1 MKYIDP
7 DTYKQARI
15 DAIRSMIYGQGL
27 NLSEFERQHGVCQSS
42 IQRILSPYH
51 NNGAETVD
59 RVYKLVY
66 SFAPKP
72 IDVIGPDYQEWYDAL
87 LSVIVDYQNEMGCSD
102 REFCKIVNMNSSV
115 YYKYKSGQS
124 KPRDETLWYSFCV
137 VRDRVRQ
144 LQ

>member
-7 DTYKQARI
+7 DTYKQVRI

-27 NLSEFERQHGVCQSS
+27 NLSEFQRQYGVCQSS
-42 IQRILSPYH
+42 IQRILSPHH
-51 NNGAETVD
+51 NNGSETVD

-66 SFAPKP
+66 LFAPDP
-72 IDVIGPDYQEWYDAL
+72 IDVIGPDYKVWYDQLMGA
-87 LSVIVDYQNEMGCSD
+87 IVAYQNARGYSD

-115 YYKYKSGQS
+115 YYKYKNGQS
-124 KPRDETLWYSFCV
+124 KPRDETLWYAFCV

-144 LQ
+144 LR